1 MYRVQEKLAN
11 AHQQILE
18 KERIILNL
26 KNKVS
31 YHPSIA
37 EMN

>member
-11 AHQQILE
+11 AHQQLLE

-31 YHPSIA
+31 YHPSIT
-37 EMN
+37 EIN